1 MFPSRCMP
9 RERAARITSSA
20 LVPRHVAHA
29 DGDVADTSSE
39 VTMLTLPHLGE
50 QPQDVVNVSVAEVDV
65 DAAPHLLLLPPAGAD
80 LHRHGAQEPRR
91 AGLVGAHH
99 GLVARDGS
107 RGRSP
112 RRGVFLTAGVL
123 LRPRVARGRE
133 HDQRREERPHDAQ
146 SDA

>member
-1 MFPSRCMP
+1 
-9 RERAARITSSA
+9 
-20 LVPRHVAHA
+20 VHA
-29 DGDVADTSSE
+29 DGDVAGD
-39 VTMLTLPHLGE
+39 VVGGDDVDVADLGE